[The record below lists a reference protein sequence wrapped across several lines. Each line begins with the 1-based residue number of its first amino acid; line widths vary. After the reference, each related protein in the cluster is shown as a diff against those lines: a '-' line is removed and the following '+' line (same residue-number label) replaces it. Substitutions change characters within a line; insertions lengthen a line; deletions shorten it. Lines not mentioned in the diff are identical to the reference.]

1 MQQHPLV
8 AGTEAEKGRNLLGG
22 EAVNIAEGDD
32 RPLPLHFA
40 CS

>member
-1 MQQHPLV
+1 MQQHTLI
-8 AGTEAEKGRNLLGG
+8 AGNEAEKGRNLLRR